1 MTRVPARRAAWA
13 ASLTGTSPI
22 APQWVPLA
30 GTLMPTIAPA
40 WRSAVAIVSRWSKFS
55 RVPWRGAI
63 VVWSETLRNASPTAD
78 AAAMT

>member
-1 MTRVPARRAAWA
+1 
-13 ASLTGTSPI
+13 
-22 APQWVPLA
+22 
-30 GTLMPTIAPA
+30 MPTIAPA